1 MLWAQ
6 IPVSSDFLL
15 FKLLRLASCC
25 APVII
30 TTTTRGRCTATNIDT
45 GRKNMFSQPKGR
57 FPDEDRLTV
66 LLFVL
71 LCYHI
76 CRKYQ
81 LKSKE
86 EEECLLLFY
95 FTDI

>member
-1 MLWAQ
+1 
-6 IPVSSDFLL
+6 
-15 FKLLRLASCC
+15 
-25 APVII
+25 
-30 TTTTRGRCTATNIDT
+30 
-45 GRKNMFSQPKGR
+45 MFSQPKGR

-66 LLFVL
+66 LLYVL